1 MKFRYTTDF
10 LMKNVELVL
19 SLTIQGQRV
28 FPVGSLGLSLW
39 GRGLVTGEAAQ
50 DQESQG
56 IRHER
61 DKISGVVLIACS
73 LEHWNSNTRARDVEF
88 SVDQD
93 EFLELSRLASGSF
106 GSVVKVL

>member
-1 MKFRYTTDF
+1 M
-10 LMKNVELVL
+10 L

-28 FPVGSLGLSLW
+28 FPVGSVGLSLW

-61 DKISGVVLIACS
+61 DKISGVVLIACP
-73 LEHWNSNTRARDVEF
+73 LEYQCTKEYLNSNSCALDVKF
-88 SVDQD
+88 SVD
-93 EFLELSRLASGSF
+93 
-106 GSVVKVL
+106 

>member
-1 MKFRYTTDF
+1 MN
-10 LMKNVELVL
+10 NVELVL
-19 SLTIQGQRV
+19 SLTIQGQGV

-73 LEHWNSNTRARDVEF
+73 LERWNSNTRARDVEF